1 LYVQATFYLDDYLSN
16 GIQSKGMIK
25 VLLFASLREIV
36 GQESLELS
44 YADLHTV
51 HDVWSALQ
59 KKYPLAC
66 DFQKSLLFAVN
77 QEFAS
82 PETRVKEGD
91 EVAIFPPVSGGE
103 TAAAN
108 TYQRDPCGDVY
119 QIVHHAIQIDALAK
133 QLGQPE
139 DGAVVIFAGIVRNN
153 TRGRKTL
160 FLEYQGYEP
169 MALREMRAIGSAVK
183 QRWAINKVGFVHRL
197 GRLEI
202 GEASVAIVTTSA
214 HRHVAFEAC
223 HYAIDT
229 LKKTVPIWKKEFFED
244 GEVWV
249 EGEVRELPSP

>member
-1 LYVQATFYLDDYLSN
+1 
-16 GIQSKGMIK
+16 MIK
-25 VLLFASLREIV
+25 VLLFARLREIV
-36 GQESLELS
+36 GYESVELS
-44 YADLHTV
+44 HGDVHTV
-51 HDVWSALQ
+51 HDVWSVL
-59 KKYPLAC
+59 KKRYPLAG
-66 DFQKSLLFAVN
+66 DLQKSLLFAVN

-82 PETRVKEGD
+82 PETTVKEGD

-103 TAAAN
+103 NGSAN
-108 TYQRDPCGDVY
+108 TYGQDSCGDVY
-119 QIVHHAIQIDALAK
+119 QIVREPIQIETLAN

-139 DGAVVIFAGIVRNN
+139 DGAIVIFAGIVRNN
-153 TRGRKTL
+153 TQARKTL

-183 QRWAINKVGFVHRL
+183 RRFAINKVGLVHRL

-214 HRHVAFEAC
+214 HRHIAFEAC

-249 EGEVRELPSP
+249 EGEVRELPSA